1 MNPASLG
8 PLRVAVWT
16 SLMLGAMG
24 GCGSTGPNGNPPLP
38 SEACIGQPVTQLAV
52 GQHAVLDPAATSGCL
67 RIPIADA
74 SGAQHLLVL
83 ASTNGTRSSSGI
95 EGTYLLRASQPV
107 PAAGPSAAPSSPA
120 PSPTGSFALPQE
132 TGLLGGPPRSPAAA
146 EFDGAL
152 RERERRLLSD
162 PRYQR
167 RPVAAPAGVIGP
179 APPLGDLRTF
189 KACANLLCSS
199 FANVTATA
207 RFIGE
212 HLAIYLDN
220 NAPANDPLTNADLAE
235 LGAAFDAYHYP
246 IDTTAFG
253 RESDIDGNGVVI
265 MLMTKAVNDLTP
277 DCDKGRVVGFF
288 FGGDLLVGP
297 NSNRA
302 EIFYTLVPAP
312 ATSGCTVVTR
322 RMAINNLKPTLI
334 HEFQHMISFNQH
346 ALVRTGLS
354 EDTWLNEALSHLA
367 EELGGRL
374 IPASECTLLG
384 FPSCRSQYSSGNII
398 NGYDYLKDTD
408 TNYVFFPNATP
419 GNLPERGAGW
429 LFLRWALDQFATD
442 TISGTPTT
450 RALVQTS
457 ATGSANLVAATGGSL
472 SALVP
477 QWLMALYLDDGP
489 DLPEEPTGRLRYK
502 SWGLRAIWSNPENFS
517 GGFPLVPPSITGT
530 FSKSGALKAGSG
542 QHFLLVQPALG
553 APLDLQVLRSA
564 AGAQLSPDLQARF
577 GIVRIR

>member
-52 GQHAVLDPAATSGCL
+52 GQHAVLAP
-67 RIPIADA
+67 
-74 SGAQHLLVL
+74 
-83 ASTNGTRSSSGI
+83 
-95 EGTYLLRASQPV
+95 
-107 PAAGPSAAPSSPA
+107 AAPSA
-120 PSPTGSFALPQE
+120 PGSLALPQE

-277 DCDKGRVVGFF
+277 DCDKGRGVGF
-288 FGGDLLVGP
+288 
-297 NSNRA
+297 
-302 EIFYTLVPAP
+302 
-312 ATSGCTVVTR
+312 
-322 RMAINNLKPTLI
+322 
-334 HEFQHMISFNQH
+334 
-346 ALVRTGLS
+346 
-354 EDTWLNEALSHLA
+354 
-367 EELGGRL
+367 
-374 IPASECTLLG
+374 
-384 FPSCRSQYSSGNII
+384 
-398 NGYDYLKDTD
+398 
-408 TNYVFFPNATP
+408 
-419 GNLPERGAGW
+419 
-429 LFLRWALDQFATD
+429 
-442 TISGTPTT
+442 
-450 RALVQTS
+450 
-457 ATGSANLVAATGGSL
+457 
-472 SALVP
+472 
-477 QWLMALYLDDGP
+477 
-489 DLPEEPTGRLRYK
+489 
-502 SWGLRAIWSNPENFS
+502 
-517 GGFPLVPPSITGT
+517 
-530 FSKSGALKAGSG
+530 
-542 QHFLLVQPALG
+542 
-553 APLDLQVLRSA
+553 
-564 AGAQLSPDLQARF
+564 
-577 GIVRIR
+577 